1 MPKPKLILHI
11 CCAPCSPYAIDLLKR
26 DFELTAYFYDPNIHP
41 EEEYQFRLEEM
52 RRFSHQIGLN
62 FIAAEYDHDRWS
74 KLTEGH
80 ENDREGGNR
89 CEICFR
95 MRLEETVIYAKRNG
109 FKYFTT
115 VLTTS
120 PHKRAVII
128 NKIGIELAEQY
139 GLNFY
144 AADFKKKDGFKVSVQ
159 RCKEYG
165 LKRQN
170 YCGCMFSQRGQRHD
184 THPLTV
190 VQAPH

>member
-62 FIAAEYDHDRWS
+62 FIAAEYDHDRWF

-95 MRLEETVIYAKRNG
+95 MRLEETVIFAKRNG

-120 PHKRAVII
+120 PHKSAVVI

-159 RCKEYG
+159 RSKEYG